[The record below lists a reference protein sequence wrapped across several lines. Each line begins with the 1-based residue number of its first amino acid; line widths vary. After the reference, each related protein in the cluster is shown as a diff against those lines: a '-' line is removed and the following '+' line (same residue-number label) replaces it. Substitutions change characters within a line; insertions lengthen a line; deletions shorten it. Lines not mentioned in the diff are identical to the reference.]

1 MKHHRYIWALAA
13 AVLAAAAAVLGARQA
28 IAPATE
34 QSGLVGEAIRLLKED
49 PSAWDPETR
58 TVIRAAAVEVE
69 AGRARGAEAF
79 YVLALQYMRER
90 NFNGAEALFKR
101 AIAAKPG
108 WSWPYVGLGNLLGGF
123 VFGRTDEAE
132 TVLRKAAELDPAW
145 SRPYDSL
152 AIILRIAG
160 EYKAAEEAALKAIEL
175 APDSVATNT
184 NYANLLVS
192 LDRLDEAETYYRR
205 AIDLEPGHPKPYYNL
220 ACLFSL
226 MQDPDR
232 ATGYL
237 ARAIEL
243 SGSMRVEART
253 DSDFDPI
260 RDDPGFRKLVYIE
273 EFRDHVPEMD
283 AGLDPEPTPQG

>member
-1 MKHHRYIWALAA
+1 MKHHRYIWAFSVAL
-13 AVLAAAAAVLGARQA
+13 LAAAAAVLGARQA
-28 IAPATE
+28 IAPATDRP
-34 QSGLVGEAIRLLKED
+34 GFVGEAIRLLKED
-49 PSAWDPETR
+49 PSAWEAETR
-58 TVIRAAAVEVE
+58 TAIRAAAVEVE
-69 AGRARGAEAF
+69 AGRARSAEAF

-101 AIAAKPG
+101 AIAAKPD

-123 VFGRTDEAE
+123 VFGRTAEAE
-132 TVLRKAAELDPAW
+132 AVLRKAAELDPAW

-160 EYKAAEEAALKAIEL
+160 EYEAAEEAALKAIEL

-192 LDRLDEAETYYRR
+192 LDRLDEAETYYRH
-205 AIDLEPGHPKPYYNL
+205 AIDIEPEHPKPYYNL

-226 MQDPDR
+226 MQDPERATDYLDR
-232 ATGYL
+232 AIK
-237 ARAIEL
+237 R

-253 DSDFDPI
+253 DPDFDPI
-260 RDDPGFRKLVYIE
+260 RDDLRFRELVYVE
-273 EFRDHVPEMD
+273 EFLDHVPEMGT
-283 AGLDPEPTPQG
+283 GLDPELSAAG